1 MYRVVRYF
9 TDLQDN
15 NHAYEAGDTFP
26 RDGMSVSQE
35 RIDELASMNNR
46 QHTVLIQYE
55 PDAIMDDEPQEE
67 VQEISD
73 DSPVGESERVYDE
86 DSLSDMTTKEIK
98 ALAVKRGYKITKFNK
113 SDVIK
118 QFLEAQ
124 G

>member
-15 NHAYEAGDTFP
+15 NYAYEAGDKFP
-26 RDGMSVSQE
+26 REGMSVSQE

-55 PDAIMDDEPQEE
+55 PDAITDDEPQEE
-67 VQEISD
+67 VQEVSD

-98 ALAVKRGYKITKFNK
+98 ALAAERGYKITKFNK